1 MPRHVKLRHRL
12 VERAQG
18 DSTKQPRFHHRYMR
32 DPWFHHG
39 RSSQRAQEERKNS
52 EAPFEV
58 RRRATQPNRLSS
70 SSPSSPSFEFV
81 CRLAP
86 AIGCPTTEVERRP
99 FPPFFAHA
107 TFLVIDGM
115 EMRSANLNYDD
126 ALSRRAS
133 LSAAG
138 VRRVPSPRHQSR
150 TPSLRS
156 VRIDRVLRNVDR
168 VIAATTA
175 TYGNAPKNSSKENF
189 IIQIFT
195 IQIPKKFRIF
205 I

>member
-1 MPRHVKLRHRL
+1 MKNEKIVRPR
-12 VERAQG
+12 
-18 DSTKQPRFHHRYMR
+18 PRFADARLSLIAS
-32 DPWFHHG
+32 FFF
-39 RSSQRAQEERKNS
+39 SSQSVLRVRLPPCAGNWMADDGGRTPPVPSLLWPRNVFSHRRHGNAQRE
-52 EAPFEV
+52 
-58 RRRATQPNRLSS
+58 
-70 SSPSSPSFEFV
+70 
-81 CRLAP
+81 
-86 AIGCPTTEVERRP
+86 
-99 FPPFFAHA
+99 
-107 TFLVIDGM
+107 
-115 EMRSANLNYDD
+115 YD

-175 TYGNAPKNSSKENF
+175 TYGNAPNNSIGWCVKKTSLPRSLLSKFLNLKF
-189 IIQIFT
+189 L
-195 IQIPKKFRIF
+195 FRIF